1 MKALQKYAR
10 VPCGYAA
17 VNDIR
22 TGKHEDRMDSYLLSE
37 TIKYLYL
44 LFTDESD
51 LLINIDD
58 FIFTTE
64 AHLLPLSLG
73 QLSNI
78 TTMAKDDEDNHL
90 MDLDFMRSCPSP
102 NKLFP
107 AQVRRPL
114 RDLVSATCPR
124 VSNSNRLRAAEFQ
137 ASNAD
142 HLRALFDMGVTMVSL
157 GNGKVQLLHSF
168 YNVSLPMV
176 IVWLQL
182 AIYLFT
188 GEIGRRSRART
199 PIYARND

>member
-1 MKALQKYAR
+1 MRPEFIESTYFLYKATGDHYYLQVGKKALKTIQKYAK
-10 VPCGYAA
+10 VACGYAA

-44 LFTDESD
+44 LFTEESD

-78 TTMAKDDEDNHL
+78 TTMSKDDEDNHL

-107 AQVRRPL
+107 ETVRRPL
-114 RDLVSATCPR
+114 HNLVSGTCPR
-124 VSNSNRLRAAEFQ
+124 VSNTNRLRAAEFQ

-168 YNVSLPMV
+168 YNVSC
-176 IVWLQL
+176 W
-182 AIYLFT
+182 
-188 GEIGRRSRART
+188 
-199 PIYARND
+199 